1 MKLIGEL
8 YQPEVAL
15 IPIGDHYVMGP
26 REAAKACQF
35 IKPKFVIPMHYQ
47 TFPILTGTVEEFKAF
62 LSEEDYQPEVI
73 VLRPGESFI
82 LK

>member
-1 MKLIGEL
+1 LPA
-8 YQPEVAL
+8 YQAKIRNPHAL
-15 IPIGDHYVMGP
+15 PDL
-26 REAAKACQF
+26 
-35 IKPKFVIPMHYQ
+35 
-47 TFPILTGTVEEFKAF
+47 PILTGTVEEFKAF